1 MKHLSAIIF
10 VISET
15 DKQLAHT
22 KILPS
27 ALFLMLRKKQ
37 ANLNLVH
44 ISAYGSNGK
53 GAPWSFFY
61 TKIFPN
67 LENCEKMKNKIF
79 SSKFHTFSVG
89 LRGEGEAEGEGGM
102 FVWFCTAQMGEVWNM
117 SSGL

>member
-53 GAPWSFFY
+53 GAP
-61 TKIFPN
+61 
-67 LENCEKMKNKIF
+67 
-79 SSKFHTFSVG
+79 
-89 LRGEGEAEGEGGM
+89 
-102 FVWFCTAQMGEVWNM
+102 
-117 SSGL
+117 